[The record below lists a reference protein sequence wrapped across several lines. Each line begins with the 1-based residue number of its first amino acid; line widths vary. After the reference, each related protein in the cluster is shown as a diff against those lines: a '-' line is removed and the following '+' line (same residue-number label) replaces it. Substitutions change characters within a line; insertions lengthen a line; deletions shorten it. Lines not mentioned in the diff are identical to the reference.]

1 MNIRK
6 IKLFTGEKDLGV
18 IFDEQLLFRKHVV
31 KKVALAN
38 RNLGMIFK
46 SFTYT
51 DREMFLNL
59 YKSLVRLEYATPV
72 WSPMFK
78 KDSIILEKI
87 QRRATRLV
95 NSLSGLTYE
104 NRLMALGIPT
114 LEVEYRRL
122 RDDVIEVSKILN
134 QIDRIDP
141 NKSIEI

>member
-18 IFDEQLLFRKHVV
+18 IFDEQLLFREHVV

-59 YKSLVRLEYATPV
+59 YKSLVRLEYATHV
-72 WSPMFK
+72 QK
-78 KDSIILEKI
+78 
-87 QRRATRLV
+87 
-95 NSLSGLTYE
+95 G
-104 NRLMALGIPT
+104 
-114 LEVEYRRL
+114 
-122 RDDVIEVSKILN
+122 
-134 QIDRIDP
+134 
-141 NKSIEI
+141 